1 MGSADSTDGESD
13 ARALRGLA
21 PLRVVAFFLLLDFL
35 APDFPARLLVGF
47 VTSGVWHAAG
57 ENATLSG

>member
-1 MGSADSTDGESD
+1 
-13 ARALRGLA
+13 LA
-21 PLRVVAFFLLLDFL
+21 PLRVIAFFLLLDFL